1 MLADDTLD
9 ELAEMEGWSVEGEVA
24 SFRPFDAGWSA
35 LVMFRTVYGKAHSR
49 WHMSLIDPSK
59 RCREVSIRSRL
70 ADDATWPKAAS
81 ERRTGRRRRERGG
94 ADRHR
99 AIKICRS

>member
-70 ADDATWPKAAS
+70 ADARYLAEGRVRAENRPQAA
-81 ERRTGRRRRERGG
+81 
-94 ADRHR
+94 
-99 AIKICRS
+99 